1 MNDKLNINLRIA
13 GVNMSLAINRNEE
26 QLLRQVAREVNHAYD
41 AYKNR
46 FAGSTPMEVLAK
58 VTLLFAQGYISLS
71 QQTKAVDAELEEFE
85 SELQKLI
92 DGDENPTQ
100 THPGEG
106 L

>member
-13 GVNMSLAINRNEE
+13 GVNLSLAINRDEE

-46 FAGSTPMEVLAK
+46 FAGSAPMEVLAK

-71 QQTKAVDAELEEFE
+71 EQAKAIDSELEKFE
-85 SELQKLI
+85 TDLQKMI
-92 DGDENPTQ
+92 DGDENPSQ
-100 THPGEG
+100 TFPGER